1 MNYIIEKATS
11 KPAGHGRGSS
21 ATIGA
26 ATVTPLAMRLHIPI
40 AVALL

>member
-1 MNYIIEKATS
+1 MIVKTSIIL
-11 KPAGHGRGSS
+11 AGQGLGSS

-26 ATVTPLAMRLHIPI
+26 DTVIPLAIRLHIPI